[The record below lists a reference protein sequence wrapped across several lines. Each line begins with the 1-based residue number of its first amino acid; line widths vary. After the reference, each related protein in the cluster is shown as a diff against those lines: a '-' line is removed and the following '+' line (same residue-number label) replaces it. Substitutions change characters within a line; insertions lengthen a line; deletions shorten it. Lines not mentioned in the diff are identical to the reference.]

1 MRYKENISNSDTK
14 NSNSNT
20 KTISDKQNVNNTQK
34 NNMQQNISNSSNKE
48 SAQNS
53 RIISKTV
60 DFLTFL
66 IKRSASAVLVLT
78 LIAVVLFLIFFM
90 LPANPA
96 QLACGKPCTPERL
109 ARVSA
114 FMGTDA
120 PWYEQLG
127 NYIRGIFFGREFG
140 TNSASSG
147 ISAAGAAVGA
157 AGSAAGA
164 ASSAGAA
171 IICSSPCLGWS
182 FTLNEPV
189 TDLIMSRFTVTASL
203 AIGAALLWVI
213 IGVVT
218 GVISASKEGSLFDR
232 AFRALSSIGISSPAY
247 LIGMLAILAFA
258 VYLPIFPTGGY
269 VNFSDNPLG
278 WLQHLLLP
286 WIVLALLNAAYYT
299 RLTRAHMLDE
309 LQQDY
314 MRTALAKGM
323 PRTKVITRHALPNVM
338 LPVLT
343 MFGLD
348 LGGLLG
354 GAVITERVFSM
365 QGLGSLL
372 LDSVKNLDLQV
383 LVGVTLF
390 AAALVIVANL
400 IVDICYR
407 FVDPRAAVC

>member
-14 NSNSNT
+14 NSNSST
-20 KTISDKQNVNNTQK
+20 KNISNKQNVNNTQK
-34 NNMQQNISNSSNKE
+34 KNMQQNIGNNSNNE
-48 SAQNS
+48 SAKNP

-96 QLACGKPCTPERL
+96 QLACGKLCTPERL

-147 ISAAGAAVGA
+147 ISAAGD
-157 AGSAAGA
+157 
-164 ASSAGAA
+164 A

-189 TDLIMSRFTVTASL
+189 TDLIMSRFAVTASL

-232 AFRALSSIGISSPAY
+232 AFRALSSVGISSPAY

-269 VNFSDNPLG
+269 VNFSDDPLG

-407 FVDPRAAVC
+407 FIDPRAAVC

>member
-1 MRYKENISNSDTK
+1 MSN
-14 NSNSNT
+14 
-20 KTISDKQNVNNTQK
+20 KQNTQNTQNTQNAQSAQQNIINTQK
-34 NNMQQNISNSSNKE
+34 MSSNQ
-48 SAQNS
+48 SAANS
-53 RIISKTV
+53 RIIGKIF
-60 DFLTFL
+60 DFLVF
-66 IKRSASAVLVLT
+66 IGKRSASSVLVLT

-140 TNSASSG
+140 TNSASLG
-147 ISAAGAAVGA
+147 ISA
-157 AGSAAGA
+157 
-164 ASSAGAA
+164 AGAA

-189 TDLIMSRFTVTASL
+189 TDLIMSRFAVTASL

-232 AFRALSSIGISSPAY
+232 AFRALSSVGISSPAY

-269 VNFSDNPLG
+269 VNFSDDPLG

-400 IVDICYR
+400 VVDVCYR

>member
-1 MRYKENISNSDTK
+1 MSN
-14 NSNSNT
+14 
-20 KTISDKQNVNNTQK
+20 KQNTQNTQNTQNAQSAQQNIINTQK
-34 NNMQQNISNSSNKE
+34 MSSNQ
-48 SAQNS
+48 SAANS
-53 RIISKTV
+53 RIIGKIF
-60 DFLTFL
+60 DFLVF
-66 IKRSASAVLVLT
+66 IGKRSASSVLVLT

-140 TNSASSG
+140 TNSAFSG
-147 ISAAGAAVGA
+147 ISAAGAAG
-157 AGSAAGA
+157 AAGA
-164 ASSAGAA
+164 AAGAGAA

>member
-14 NSNSNT
+14 NSNSST
-20 KTISDKQNVNNTQK
+20 KNISNKQNVNNTQK
-34 NNMQQNISNSSNKE
+34 KNMQQNISNNSNNE
-48 SAQNS
+48 SAKNS

-147 ISAAGAAVGA
+147 ISAAGAA
-157 AGSAAGA
+157 
-164 ASSAGAA
+164 

-189 TDLIMSRFTVTASL
+189 TDLIMSRFAVTASL

-232 AFRALSSIGISSPAY
+232 AFRALSSVGISSPAY

-269 VNFSDNPLG
+269 VNFSDDPLG

-400 IVDICYR
+400 IVDICYH
-407 FVDPRAAVC
+407 FIDPRAAVC

>member
-14 NSNSNT
+14 NSNSST
-20 KTISDKQNVNNTQK
+20 KNISNKQNVNNTQK
-34 NNMQQNISNSSNKE
+34 KNMQQNISNNSNNE
-48 SAQNS
+48 SAKNS

-147 ISAAGAAVGA
+147 ISAAGAA
-157 AGSAAGA
+157 
-164 ASSAGAA
+164 

-189 TDLIMSRFTVTASL
+189 TDLIMSRFAVTASL
-203 AIGAALLWVI
+203 VIGAALLWVI

-232 AFRALSSIGISSPAY
+232 AFRALSSVGISSPAY

-269 VNFSDNPLG
+269 VNFLDDPLG

-390 AAALVIVANL
+390 AAAFVIVANL

-407 FVDPRAAVC
+407 FIDPRAAVC

>member
-1 MRYKENISNSDTK
+1 MSN
-14 NSNSNT
+14 
-20 KTISDKQNVNNTQK
+20 KQNTQNTQNTQNAQSAQQNIINTQK
-34 NNMQQNISNSSNKE
+34 MSSNQ
-48 SAQNS
+48 SAANS
-53 RIISKTV
+53 RIIGKIF
-60 DFLTFL
+60 DFLVF
-66 IKRSASAVLVLT
+66 IGKRSASSVLVLT

-140 TNSASSG
+140 TNSAFSG
-147 ISAAGAAVGA
+147 ISAA
-157 AGSAAGA
+157 AG
-164 ASSAGAA
+164 AGAA

-189 TDLIMSRFTVTASL
+189 TDLIMSRFAVTASL

-269 VNFSDNPLG
+269 VNFSDDPLG

>member
-14 NSNSNT
+14 NSNSST
-20 KTISDKQNVNNTQK
+20 KNISNKQNVNNTQK
-34 NNMQQNISNSSNKE
+34 KNMQQNISNNSNNE
-48 SAQNS
+48 SAKNS

-109 ARVSA
+109 ARVST

-147 ISAAGAAVGA
+147 ISAAGAA
-157 AGSAAGA
+157 
-164 ASSAGAA
+164 

-189 TDLIMSRFTVTASL
+189 TDLIMSRFAVTASL

-232 AFRALSSIGISSPAY
+232 AFRALSSVGISSPAY

-269 VNFSDNPLG
+269 VNFSDDPLG

-407 FVDPRAAVC
+407 FIDPRAAVC

>member
-14 NSNSNT
+14 NSNSST
-20 KTISDKQNVNNTQK
+20 KNISNKQNVNNTQK
-34 NNMQQNISNSSNKE
+34 KNMQQNISNNSNNA
-48 SAQNS
+48 SAKNS

-147 ISAAGAAVGA
+147 ISAAGAA
-157 AGSAAGA
+157 
-164 ASSAGAA
+164 

-189 TDLIMSRFTVTASL
+189 TDLIMSRFAVTASL

-232 AFRALSSIGISSPAY
+232 AFRALSSVGISSPAY

-269 VNFSDNPLG
+269 VNFSDDPLG

-407 FVDPRAAVC
+407 FIDPRAAVC

>member
-14 NSNSNT
+14 NSNSST
-20 KTISDKQNVNNTQK
+20 KNISDKQNVNNTQK
-34 NNMQQNISNSSNKE
+34 KNMQQNISNNSNNE

-53 RIISKTV
+53 RVISKTV

-147 ISAAGAAVGA
+147 ISAAGAA
-157 AGSAAGA
+157 
-164 ASSAGAA
+164 GAA

-189 TDLIMSRFTVTASL
+189 TDLIMSRFAVTASL

>member
-1 MRYKENISNSDTK
+1 MRYKENIGNSDTK
-14 NSNSNT
+14 NISN
-20 KTISDKQNVNNTQK
+20 KQNVNNTQK
-34 NNMQQNISNSSNKE
+34 KNMQQNISNNSNNE
-48 SAQNS
+48 SAKNS

-147 ISAAGAAVGA
+147 ISSAGA
-157 AGSAAGA
+157 
-164 ASSAGAA
+164 AGAA

-189 TDLIMSRFTVTASL
+189 TDLIMSRFAVTASL

-232 AFRALSSIGISSPAY
+232 AFRALSSVGISSPAY

-269 VNFSDNPLG
+269 VNFSDDPLG

-286 WIVLALLNAAYYT
+286 WIVLAILNAAYYT

-323 PRTKVITRHALPNVM
+323 PRAKVITRHALPNVM

>member
-14 NSNSNT
+14 NSNSST
-20 KTISDKQNVNNTQK
+20 KNISDKQNVNNTQK
-34 NNMQQNISNSSNKE
+34 KNMQQNISNNSNNE

-53 RIISKTV
+53 RVISKTV

-147 ISAAGAAVGA
+147 ISAAGAA
-157 AGSAAGA
+157 
-164 ASSAGAA
+164 GAA

-189 TDLIMSRFTVTASL
+189 TDLIMSRFAVTASL

-232 AFRALSSIGISSPAY
+232 AFRAISSVGISSPAY

-269 VNFSDNPLG
+269 VNFSDDPLG

-286 WIVLALLNAAYYT
+286 WIVLAILNAAYYT

-323 PRTKVITRHALPNVM
+323 PRAKVITRHALPNVM

>member
-14 NSNSNT
+14 NSNSST
-20 KTISDKQNVNNTQK
+20 KNISNKQNVNNTQK
-34 NNMQQNISNSSNKE
+34 KNMQQNISNNSNNE
-48 SAQNS
+48 SAKNP

-147 ISAAGAAVGA
+147 ISAAGAA
-157 AGSAAGA
+157 
-164 ASSAGAA
+164 

-189 TDLIMSRFTVTASL
+189 TDLIMSRFAVTASL

-232 AFRALSSIGISSPAY
+232 AFRALSSVGISSPAY

-269 VNFSDNPLG
+269 VNFSDDPLG

-323 PRTKVITRHALPNVM
+323 PRSKVITRHALPNVM

-400 IVDICYR
+400 VVDVCYR
-407 FVDPRAAVC
+407 FIDPRAAVC

>member
-14 NSNSNT
+14 NSNSST
-20 KTISDKQNVNNTQK
+20 KNISNKQNVNNTQK
-34 NNMQQNISNSSNKE
+34 KNMQQNIGNNSNNE
-48 SAQNS
+48 SAKNP

-147 ISAAGAAVGA
+147 ISAAGD
-157 AGSAAGA
+157 
-164 ASSAGAA
+164 A

-189 TDLIMSRFTVTASL
+189 TDLIMSRFAVTASL

-232 AFRALSSIGISSPAY
+232 AFRALSSVGISSPAY

-269 VNFSDNPLG
+269 VNFLDDPLG

-407 FVDPRAAVC
+407 FIDPRAAVC

>member
-1 MRYKENISNSDTK
+1 MSN
-14 NSNSNT
+14 
-20 KTISDKQNVNNTQK
+20 KQNTQNTQNTPK
-34 NNMQQNISNSSNKE
+34 ISINK
-48 SAQNS
+48 SAANS
-53 RIISKTV
+53 RIIGKIF
-60 DFLTFL
+60 DFLVF
-66 IKRSASAVLVLT
+66 IGKRSASSVLVLT

-140 TNSASSG
+140 TNSAFSG
-147 ISAAGAAVGA
+147 ISAAGAAG
-157 AGSAAGA
+157 AAGA
-164 ASSAGAA
+164 AAGAGAA

-189 TDLIMSRFTVTASL
+189 TDLIMSRFAVTASL

-269 VNFSDNPLG
+269 VNFSDDPLG

>member
-14 NSNSNT
+14 NSNSST
-20 KTISDKQNVNNTQK
+20 KNISNKQNVNNTQK
-34 NNMQQNISNSSNKE
+34 KNMQQNISNNSNNE
-48 SAQNS
+48 SAKNP

-147 ISAAGAAVGA
+147 ISAAGD
-157 AGSAAGA
+157 
-164 ASSAGAA
+164 A

-189 TDLIMSRFTVTASL
+189 TDLIMSRFAVTASL

-232 AFRALSSIGISSPAY
+232 AFRALSSVGISSPAY

-269 VNFSDNPLG
+269 VNFSDDPLG

-286 WIVLALLNAAYYT
+286 WIVLALLNAAYYM

-407 FVDPRAAVC
+407 FIDPRAAVC

>member
-1 MRYKENISNSDTK
+1 MSN
-14 NSNSNT
+14 
-20 KTISDKQNVNNTQK
+20 KQNTQNTQNTQNAQSAQQNIINTQK
-34 NNMQQNISNSSNKE
+34 MSSNQ
-48 SAQNS
+48 SAANS
-53 RIISKTV
+53 RIIGKIF
-60 DFLTFL
+60 DFLVF
-66 IKRSASAVLVLT
+66 IGKRSASSVLVLT

-140 TNSASSG
+140 TNSAFSG
-147 ISAAGAAVGA
+147 ISAA
-157 AGSAAGA
+157 AG
-164 ASSAGAA
+164 AGAA

-189 TDLIMSRFTVTASL
+189 TDLIMSRFAVTASL

-232 AFRALSSIGISSPAY
+232 AFRALSSVGISSPAY

-269 VNFSDNPLG
+269 VNFSDDPLG

>member
-14 NSNSNT
+14 NSNSST
-20 KTISDKQNVNNTQK
+20 KNISDKQNVNNTQK
-34 NNMQQNISNSSNKE
+34 KNMQQNISNNSNNE
-48 SAQNS
+48 SAKNS

-147 ISAAGAAVGA
+147 ISAAGAA
-157 AGSAAGA
+157 
-164 ASSAGAA
+164 GAA

-189 TDLIMSRFTVTASL
+189 TDLIMSRFAVTASL

-232 AFRALSSIGISSPAY
+232 AFRAISSVGISSPAY

-269 VNFSDNPLG
+269 VNFSDDPLG

-314 MRTALAKGM
+314 MRTALAKGL
-323 PRTKVITRHALPNVM
+323 PRAKVITRHALPNVM

>member
-14 NSNSNT
+14 NSNSST
-20 KTISDKQNVNNTQK
+20 KNISNKQNVNNTQK
-34 NNMQQNISNSSNKE
+34 KNMQQNISNNSNNE
-48 SAQNS
+48 SAKNP

-147 ISAAGAAVGA
+147 ISAAGAA
-157 AGSAAGA
+157 
-164 ASSAGAA
+164 

-189 TDLIMSRFTVTASL
+189 TDLIMSRFAVTASL

-232 AFRALSSIGISSPAY
+232 AFRALSSVGISSPAY

-269 VNFSDNPLG
+269 VNFSDDPLG

-286 WIVLALLNAAYYT
+286 WIVLALLSAAYYT

-407 FVDPRAAVC
+407 FIDPRAAVC

>member
-14 NSNSNT
+14 NSNSST
-20 KTISDKQNVNNTQK
+20 KNISNKQNVNNTQK
-34 NNMQQNISNSSNKE
+34 KNMQQNISNNSNNE
-48 SAQNS
+48 SAKNS

-147 ISAAGAAVGA
+147 ISAAGAA
-157 AGSAAGA
+157 
-164 ASSAGAA
+164 

-189 TDLIMSRFTVTASL
+189 TDLIMSRFAVTASL

-232 AFRALSSIGISSPAY
+232 AFRALSSVGISSPAY

-269 VNFSDNPLG
+269 VNFLDDPLG

-390 AAALVIVANL
+390 AAAFVIVANL

-407 FVDPRAAVC
+407 FIDPRAAVC

>member
-14 NSNSNT
+14 NSNSST
-20 KTISDKQNVNNTQK
+20 KNISNKQNVNNTQK
-34 NNMQQNISNSSNKE
+34 KNMQQNISNNSNNE
-48 SAQNS
+48 SAKNP

-147 ISAAGAAVGA
+147 ISAAGD
-157 AGSAAGA
+157 
-164 ASSAGAA
+164 A

-189 TDLIMSRFTVTASL
+189 TDLIMSRFAVTASL

-232 AFRALSSIGISSPAY
+232 AFRALSSVGISSPAY

-269 VNFSDNPLG
+269 VNFSDDPLD

-286 WIVLALLNAAYYT
+286 WLVLALLNAAYYT

-323 PRTKVITRHALPNVM
+323 PRSKAITRHAMPNAM

-400 IVDICYR
+400 IVDVCYR
-407 FVDPRAAVC
+407 FIDPRAAVC

>member
-14 NSNSNT
+14 NSNSST
-20 KTISDKQNVNNTQK
+20 KNISNKQNVNNTQK
-34 NNMQQNISNSSNKE
+34 KNMQQNIGNNSNNE
-48 SAQNS
+48 SAKNS

-147 ISAAGAAVGA
+147 ISAAGAA
-157 AGSAAGA
+157 
-164 ASSAGAA
+164 

-189 TDLIMSRFTVTASL
+189 TDLIMSRFAVTASL

-232 AFRALSSIGISSPAY
+232 AFRALSSVGISSPAY

-269 VNFSDNPLG
+269 VNFLDDPLG

-407 FVDPRAAVC
+407 FIDPRAAVC

>member
-1 MRYKENISNSDTK
+1 MSN
-14 NSNSNT
+14 
-20 KTISDKQNVNNTQK
+20 KQNTQNTQ
-34 NNMQQNISNSSNKE
+34 NAQSAQQNIINTPKISINK
-48 SAQNS
+48 SAANS
-53 RIISKTV
+53 RIIGNIS
-60 DFLTFL
+60 DFLVF
-66 IKRSASAVLVLT
+66 IGKRAASAILVLT

-127 NYIRGIFFGREFG
+127 SYIRGILFGRKF
-140 TNSASSG
+140 TDSSG
-147 ISAAGAAVGA
+147 ATIVCAG
-157 AGSAAGA
+157 
-164 ASSAGAA
+164 
-171 IICSSPCLGWS
+171 PCLGWS

-189 TDLIMSRFTVTASL
+189 TNLIMSRFVVTASL
-203 AIGAALLWVI
+203 ATGAAVLWLTV
-213 IGVVT
+213 GVAT
-218 GVISASKEGSLFDR
+218 GVISAAKEGSFIDR
-232 AFRALSSIGISSPAY
+232 ALRALSSVGISSPAY

-269 VNFSDNPLG
+269 VSFVESPLD

-286 WIVLALLNAAYYT
+286 WLVLALLNAAYYT

-323 PRTKVITRHALPNVM
+323 PRSKAVTRHAMPNAM

-390 AAALVIVANL
+390 AAALVIVVNL
-400 IVDICYR
+400 VVDVCYR

>member
-1 MRYKENISNSDTK
+1 MSN
-14 NSNSNT
+14 
-20 KTISDKQNVNNTQK
+20 KQNTQNTQNTQNAQSEQQNIINTQK
-34 NNMQQNISNSSNKE
+34 MSSNQ
-48 SAQNS
+48 SAANS
-53 RIISKTV
+53 RIIGKIF
-60 DFLTFL
+60 DFLVF
-66 IKRSASAVLVLT
+66 IGKRSASSVLVLT

-140 TNSASSG
+140 TNSAFSG
-147 ISAAGAAVGA
+147 ISAAGAAG
-157 AGSAAGA
+157 AAGA
-164 ASSAGAA
+164 AAGAGAA

-189 TDLIMSRFTVTASL
+189 TDLIMSRFAVTASL

-232 AFRALSSIGISSPAY
+232 AFRALSSVGISSPAY

-269 VNFSDNPLG
+269 VNFSDDPLG

>member
-14 NSNSNT
+14 NSNSDT

-34 NNMQQNISNSSNKE
+34 KNMQQNISNNSNNE

-147 ISAAGAAVGA
+147 ISAAGAAGA
-157 AGSAAGA
+157 
-164 ASSAGAA
+164 AGAA

>member
-14 NSNSNT
+14 NSNSST
-20 KTISDKQNVNNTQK
+20 KNISDKQNVNNTQK
-34 NNMQQNISNSSNKE
+34 KNMQQNISNNSNNE
-48 SAQNS
+48 SAKNP
-53 RIISKTV
+53 RIISKTI

-140 TNSASSG
+140 TNSASLG
-147 ISAAGAAVGA
+147 ISA
-157 AGSAAGA
+157 
-164 ASSAGAA
+164 AGAA

-189 TDLIMSRFTVTASL
+189 TDLIMSRFAVTASL

-232 AFRALSSIGISSPAY
+232 AFRALSSVGISSPAY

-269 VNFSDNPLG
+269 VNFSDDPLG

-407 FVDPRAAVC
+407 FINPRAAVC

>member
-14 NSNSNT
+14 NSNSST
-20 KTISDKQNVNNTQK
+20 KNISNKQNVNNTQK
-34 NNMQQNISNSSNKE
+34 KNMQQNISNNSNNE
-48 SAQNS
+48 SAKNP
-53 RIISKTV
+53 RIISKTI

-147 ISAAGAAVGA
+147 ISAAGAA
-157 AGSAAGA
+157 
-164 ASSAGAA
+164 

-189 TDLIMSRFTVTASL
+189 TDLIMSRFAVTASL

-232 AFRALSSIGISSPAY
+232 AFRALSSVGISSPAY

-269 VNFSDNPLG
+269 VNFSDDPLG

-407 FVDPRAAVC
+407 FIDPRAAVC

>member
-14 NSNSNT
+14 NSNSST
-20 KTISDKQNVNNTQK
+20 KNISDKQNVNNTQK
-34 NNMQQNISNSSNKE
+34 KNMQQNISNNSNNE
-48 SAQNS
+48 SAKNP
-53 RIISKTV
+53 RIISKTI

-96 QLACGKPCTPERL
+96 QLACGKSCTPERL

-147 ISAAGAAVGA
+147 ISAAGAA
-157 AGSAAGA
+157 
-164 ASSAGAA
+164 

-189 TDLIMSRFTVTASL
+189 TDLIMSRFAVTASL

-232 AFRALSSIGISSPAY
+232 AFRALSSVGISSPAY

-269 VNFSDNPLG
+269 VNFSDDPLG

-407 FVDPRAAVC
+407 FIDPRAAVC

>member
-14 NSNSNT
+14 NSNSST
-20 KTISDKQNVNNTQK
+20 KNISNKQNVNNTQK
-34 NNMQQNISNSSNKE
+34 KNMQQNISNNSNNE
-48 SAQNS
+48 SAKNS

-147 ISAAGAAVGA
+147 ISAAGD
-157 AGSAAGA
+157 
-164 ASSAGAA
+164 A

-189 TDLIMSRFTVTASL
+189 TDLIMSRFAVTASL

-232 AFRALSSIGISSPAY
+232 AFRALSSVGISSPAY

-269 VNFSDNPLG
+269 VNFSDDPLG

-407 FVDPRAAVC
+407 FIDPRAAVC

>member
-1 MRYKENISNSDTK
+1 MSN
-14 NSNSNT
+14 
-20 KTISDKQNVNNTQK
+20 KQNTQNTQNTQNAQSAQQNIINTQK
-34 NNMQQNISNSSNKE
+34 MSSNQ
-48 SAQNS
+48 SAANS
-53 RIISKTV
+53 RIIGKIF
-60 DFLTFL
+60 DFLVF
-66 IKRSASAVLVLT
+66 IGKRSASSVLVLT

-140 TNSASSG
+140 TNSAFSG
-147 ISAAGAAVGA
+147 ISAA
-157 AGSAAGA
+157 AG
-164 ASSAGAA
+164 AGAA

-189 TDLIMSRFTVTASL
+189 TDLIMSRFAVTASL

-232 AFRALSSIGISSPAY
+232 AFRALSSVGISSPAY

-269 VNFSDNPLG
+269 VNFSDDPLG

-407 FVDPRAAVC
+407 FVDTRAAVC

>member
-1 MRYKENISNSDTK
+1 MSN
-14 NSNSNT
+14 
-20 KTISDKQNVNNTQK
+20 KQNTQNTQNTPK
-34 NNMQQNISNSSNKE
+34 ISINK
-48 SAQNS
+48 SAANS
-53 RIISKTV
+53 RIIGKIF
-60 DFLTFL
+60 DFLVF
-66 IKRSASAVLVLT
+66 IGKRSASSVLVLT

-140 TNSASSG
+140 TNSAFSG
-147 ISAAGAAVGA
+147 ISAAGAAGA
-157 AGSAAGA
+157 AG
-164 ASSAGAA
+164 AGAA

-189 TDLIMSRFTVTASL
+189 TDLIMSRFAVTASL

-232 AFRALSSIGISSPAY
+232 AFRALSSVGISSPAY

-269 VNFSDNPLG
+269 VNFSDDPLG

>member
-14 NSNSNT
+14 NSNSST
-20 KTISDKQNVNNTQK
+20 KNISNKQNANNTQK
-34 NNMQQNISNSSNKE
+34 KNMQQNISNNSNNE
-48 SAQNS
+48 SAKNS

-147 ISAAGAAVGA
+147 ISAAGAA
-157 AGSAAGA
+157 
-164 ASSAGAA
+164 

-189 TDLIMSRFTVTASL
+189 TDLIMSRFAVTASL

-232 AFRALSSIGISSPAY
+232 AFRALSSVGISSPAY

-269 VNFSDNPLG
+269 VNFSDDPLG

-407 FVDPRAAVC
+407 FIDPRAAVC

>member
-14 NSNSNT
+14 NSNSST
-20 KTISDKQNVNNTQK
+20 KNISNKQNVNNTQK
-34 NNMQQNISNSSNKE
+34 KNMQQNISNNSNNE
-48 SAQNS
+48 SAKNP

-147 ISAAGAAVGA
+147 ISAAGD
-157 AGSAAGA
+157 
-164 ASSAGAA
+164 A

-189 TDLIMSRFTVTASL
+189 TDLIMSRFAVTASL

-218 GVISASKEGSLFDR
+218 GVISASKEGLLFDR
-232 AFRALSSIGISSPAY
+232 AFRALSSVGISSPAY

-269 VNFSDNPLG
+269 VNFSDDPLG

-407 FVDPRAAVC
+407 FIDPRAAVC

>member
-14 NSNSNT
+14 NSNSST
-20 KTISDKQNVNNTQK
+20 KNISNKQNVNNTQK
-34 NNMQQNISNSSNKE
+34 KNMQQNISNNSNNE
-48 SAQNS
+48 SAKNS

-147 ISAAGAAVGA
+147 ISAAGAA
-157 AGSAAGA
+157 
-164 ASSAGAA
+164 

-189 TDLIMSRFTVTASL
+189 TDLIMSRFAVTASL

-232 AFRALSSIGISSPAY
+232 AFRALSSVGISSPAY

-269 VNFSDNPLG
+269 VNFSDDPLG

-390 AAALVIVANL
+390 AAVLVIVANL

-407 FVDPRAAVC
+407 FIDPRAAVC

>member
-1 MRYKENISNSDTK
+1 MSN
-14 NSNSNT
+14 
-20 KTISDKQNVNNTQK
+20 KQNTQNTQNTQNAQSAQQNIINTQK
-34 NNMQQNISNSSNKE
+34 MSSNQ
-48 SAQNS
+48 SAANS
-53 RIISKTV
+53 RIIGKIF
-60 DFLTFL
+60 DFLVF
-66 IKRSASAVLVLT
+66 IGKRSASSVLVLT

-140 TNSASSG
+140 TNSAFSG
-147 ISAAGAAVGA
+147 ISAAGAAGA
-157 AGSAAGA
+157 AG
-164 ASSAGAA
+164 AGAA

-189 TDLIMSRFTVTASL
+189 TDLIMSRFAVTASL

-232 AFRALSSIGISSPAY
+232 AFRALSSVGISSPAY

-269 VNFSDNPLG
+269 VNFSDDPLG

>member
-14 NSNSNT
+14 NSNSST
-20 KTISDKQNVNNTQK
+20 KNISNKQNVNNTQK
-34 NNMQQNISNSSNKE
+34 KNMQQNISNNSNNE
-48 SAQNS
+48 SAKNP

-147 ISAAGAAVGA
+147 ISAAGAA
-157 AGSAAGA
+157 
-164 ASSAGAA
+164 

-189 TDLIMSRFTVTASL
+189 TDLIMSRFAVTASL

-232 AFRALSSIGISSPAY
+232 AFRALSSVGISSPAY

-269 VNFSDNPLG
+269 VNFSDDPLG

-323 PRTKVITRHALPNVM
+323 PRSKAITRHAMPNAM

-400 IVDICYR
+400 VVDVCYR
-407 FVDPRAAVC
+407 FIDPRAAVC

>member
-14 NSNSNT
+14 NSNSST
-20 KTISDKQNVNNTQK
+20 KNISNKQNVNNTQK
-34 NNMQQNISNSSNKE
+34 KNMQQNISNNSNNE
-48 SAQNS
+48 SAKNS

-147 ISAAGAAVGA
+147 ISAAGAA
-157 AGSAAGA
+157 
-164 ASSAGAA
+164 

-189 TDLIMSRFTVTASL
+189 TDLIMSRFAVTASL

-232 AFRALSSIGISSPAY
+232 AFRALSSVRISSPAY

-269 VNFSDNPLG
+269 VNFLDDPLG

-407 FVDPRAAVC
+407 FIDPRAAVC

>member
-14 NSNSNT
+14 NSNSST
-20 KTISDKQNVNNTQK
+20 KNISNKQNVNNTQK
-34 NNMQQNISNSSNKE
+34 KNMQQNIGNNSNNE
-48 SAQNS
+48 SAKNP

-147 ISAAGAAVGA
+147 ISAAGD
-157 AGSAAGA
+157 
-164 ASSAGAA
+164 A

-189 TDLIMSRFTVTASL
+189 TDLIISRFAVTASL

-232 AFRALSSIGISSPAY
+232 AFRALSSVGISSPAY

-269 VNFSDNPLG
+269 VNFSDDPLG

-407 FVDPRAAVC
+407 FIDPRAAVC

>member
-14 NSNSNT
+14 NSNSST
-20 KTISDKQNVNNTQK
+20 KNISNKQNVNNTQK
-34 NNMQQNISNSSNKE
+34 KNMQQNISNNSNNE
-48 SAQNS
+48 SAKNS

-147 ISAAGAAVGA
+147 ISAAGAA
-157 AGSAAGA
+157 
-164 ASSAGAA
+164 

-189 TDLIMSRFTVTASL
+189 TDLIMSRFAVTASL

-218 GVISASKEGSLFDR
+218 GVISASKEGLLFDR
-232 AFRALSSIGISSPAY
+232 AFRALSSVGISSPAY

-269 VNFSDNPLG
+269 VNFLDDPLG

-407 FVDPRAAVC
+407 FIDPRAAVC

>member
-1 MRYKENISNSDTK
+1 MSN
-14 NSNSNT
+14 
-20 KTISDKQNVNNTQK
+20 KQNTQNTQNTQNAQSAQQNIINTQK
-34 NNMQQNISNSSNKE
+34 MSSNQ
-48 SAQNS
+48 SAANS
-53 RIISKTV
+53 RIIGKIF
-60 DFLTFL
+60 DFLVF
-66 IKRSASAVLVLT
+66 IGKRSASSVLVLT

-127 NYIRGIFFGREFG
+127 NYIRGIFFGRKFG
-140 TNSASSG
+140 TNSAFSG
-147 ISAAGAAVGA
+147 ISAAGAAG
-157 AGSAAGA
+157 AAGA
-164 ASSAGAA
+164 AAGAGAA